1 VALANPRTH
10 IVTFRVSSAELEI
23 LHKAARMEGA
33 RSLSDFA
40 RVAVLARAAEHH
52 DTSEQGELL
61 ILHKRSEQLRHMLL
75 RLDDRLRQASE
86 TETSKDEAR

>member
-1 VALANPRTH
+1 MALASPRAH
-10 IVTFRVSSAELEI
+10 VVTFRVSSSELEI
-23 LHKAARMEGA
+23 FHKAAVMEGA

-75 RLDDRLRQASE
+75 RLDDKLSQASG
-86 TETSKDEAR
+86 TKTNKIAR